1 MKTLN
6 GAQTIQN
13 LTNQTQQE
21 IPGLHLIRLFM
32 WKLPFSAFVEV
43 LNGTRPSIRPQA
55 GTGGFLPATG
65 WLWKLNLQDTSE
77 VKREN
82 AV

>member
-21 IPGLHLIRLFM
+21 ILGLHLMRLLM
-32 WKLPFSAFVEV
+32 WKLPFSALVEA
-43 LNGTRPSIRPQA
+43 LNGTRPSVRPQE
-55 GTGGFLPATG
+55 GTGGFLPAAG
-65 WLWKLNLQDTSE
+65 FGNLTCKINYS
-77 VKREN
+77 
-82 AV
+82 ALPSHL